1 MRGSKTNRTQLAR
14 RLRHDSTKPEQL
26 MWTHLRSRGLGGY
39 KFVRQEPVGPYVVDF
54 LCREQRLVLEIDG
67 GQHATDP
74 KGALRDDWLSQHNYR
89 VMRFWN
95 NEVRQNIEG
104 VLETILA
111 KLDEAGPPHPVLA
124 DGEDRPLPASGER

>member
-1 MRGSKTNRTQLAR
+1 
-14 RLRHDSTKPEQL
+14 

-74 KGALRDDWLSQHNYR
+74 KDALRVDWLRQHNYR
-89 VMRFWN
+89 LMRFWN

-111 KLDEAGPPHPVLA
+111 KLDEAGPHHPALA
-124 DGEDRPLPASGER
+124 LGEHRPLPASGER